1 MKLLERELGI
11 EIELKENVVSVFV
24 VEDVIRKNYLIQELY
39 LQCMGNEGNWMLV
52 ENEKVYEIPKCVDMI
67 LEPFSLQ
74 LNSKKV
80 KTRMYQ
86 DMKETADDMFFVQ
99 GLEVHSHICNYLEKL
114 VEQFPYP
121 ITYKEEWNVVDLL
134 REYGVGL
141 EENYQNICDKLF
153 NYIKFI
159 NQICGIKIFV
169 MVHMKQ
175 YLSENQVVE
184 LYKLAKYSKIHL
196 ILIES
201 MVCDKKQ
208 LCEEVYILD
217 KDNCMITY

>member
-11 EIELKENVVSVFV
+11 EIALKENVVSVLV
-24 VEDVIRKNYLIQELY
+24 VEEVIRKNSLIQELY

-52 ENEKVYEIPKCVDMI
+52 ENEKMYELSKCVDMI

-74 LNSKKV
+74 LNNKKV
-80 KTRMYQ
+80 KAKLYQ
-86 DMKETADDMFFVQ
+86 DMKETADDMLFVQ
-99 GLEVHSHICNYLEKL
+99 GLELHSHICSYLEKL
-114 VEQFPYP
+114 AEQFPYP

-134 REYGVGL
+134 KEYGVCL

-153 NYIKFI
+153 DYVKLI

-175 YLSENQVVE
+175 YLSENQLAE

-196 ILIES
+196 VLIES
-201 MVCDKKQ
+201 EICDKKQ
-208 LCEEVYILD
+208 FCEEIYILD
-217 KDNCMITY
+217 KDNCIITY